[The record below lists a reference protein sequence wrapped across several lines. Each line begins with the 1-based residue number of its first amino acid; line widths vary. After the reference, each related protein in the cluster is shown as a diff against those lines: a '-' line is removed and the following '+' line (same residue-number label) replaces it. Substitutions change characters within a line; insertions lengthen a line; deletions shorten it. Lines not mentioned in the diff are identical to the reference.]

1 MSHYL
6 DLLVNSSLL
15 VVVLLVVV
23 GVEADVVESKF
34 VSDSVLESLTLL
46 QSQSIGLCDDGNDV
60 DNLAQLLQDNDVNG
74 LEGVACGLDEVQAA
88 VDTSILDVAVA
99 LGGELLAQVGRV
111 LVLDV
116 FDDGVP
122 ASVVVD
128 QVAVS
133 GSVDNVQA
141 QTDTVL
147 LDNVSD
153 GVDLSGRA
161 ALLVGGE
168 TTL

>member
-1 MSHYL
+1 M
-6 DLLVNSSLL
+6 
-15 VVVLLVVV
+15 
-23 GVEADVVESKF
+23 
-34 VSDSVLESLTLL
+34 
-46 QSQSIGLCDDGNDV
+46 
-60 DNLAQLLQDNDVNG
+60 
-74 LEGVACGLDEVQAA
+74 
-88 VDTSILDVAVA
+88 
-99 LGGELLAQVGRV
+99 

-153 GVDLSGRA
+153 GMDLSGRA